1 MIVFT
6 ITGLFIFPRI
16 ASPLAFSYVLVLILS
31 PLVTIL
37 MKLGLNRTV
46 ASFSILVGVLFFS
59 IYPIVKIIPIV
70 SKEVQNVQYYI
81 PKVENYIK
89 TQSAQL
95 QKKLYDSTGF
105 ELKSD
110 YVNDGLDYVR
120 EGISSIIL
128 DLPNLLASLVE
139 WVFIIPLFLFFML
152 KDMPVFKKRVLL
164 LIPNSYFEKVY
175 SLFYQFNKQLGD
187 YILAKFIE
195 ASILGAITTS
205 GLLILDI
212 RFALLFGIIA
222 GVTNVI
228 PYLGPVLGT
237 VPVILFTLAEYGWGA
252 DLGAVAILFLIAN
265 AVDLALIFPILVSK
279 IVDLHPMI
287 VVASVIIGSQL
298 LGTVGM
304 IVSIPVAAAIKLIFS
319 EVLEEV
325 YNS

>member
-6 ITGLFIFPRI
+6 ISALFLFPRV
-16 ASPLAFSYVLVLILS
+16 ASPMAFSYVLVLILS
-31 PLVTIL
+31 PLVTML
-37 MKLGLNRTV
+37 MKVGISRTL
-46 ASFSILVGVLFFS
+46 ASFSILIGVLFFS
-59 IYPIVKIIPIV
+59 IYPVVKIIPLIT
-70 SKEVQNVQYYI
+70 KEVQNVQYYI
-81 PKVENYIK
+81 PKIENYIQ
-89 TQSAQL
+89 TQSAAI
-95 QKKLYDSTGF
+95 QKKIYASTGF
-105 ELKSD
+105 KLKYD
-110 YVNDGLDYVR
+110 YVTDGLNYVR
-120 EGISSIIL
+120 EGISGIIL
-128 DLPNLLASLVE
+128 DLPNFLASIVE

-152 KDMPVFKKRVLL
+152 KDMPLFKKRVLS
-164 LIPNSYFEKVY
+164 LIPNSYFEKTY

-195 ASILGAITTS
+195 ASILGVIITS
-205 GLLILDI
+205 GLLIIDI

-222 GVTNVI
+222 AVTNVI

-252 DLGAVAILFLIAN
+252 DLGAVATLYMIAN
-265 AVDLALIFPILVSK
+265 AVDLALVFPILVSK
-279 IVDLHPMI
+279 IVNLHPMI